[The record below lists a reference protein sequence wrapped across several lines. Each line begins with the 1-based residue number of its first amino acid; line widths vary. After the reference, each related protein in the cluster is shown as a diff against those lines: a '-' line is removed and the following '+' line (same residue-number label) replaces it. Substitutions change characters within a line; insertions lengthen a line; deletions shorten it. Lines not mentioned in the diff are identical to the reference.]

1 MTNRKN
7 TMSDLERAVYELAEV
22 GALDASHAA
31 LYARPIGKLARAGLL
46 TRTPEGA
53 YQAVRAATDTRP
65 PRTTIAPAAVS
76 QTPPPPRLPVAP
88 KAPSMYPVQARV
100 PQEWVDLIDAMGP
113 DRSTTLR
120 TLIGRA
126 LANGS
131 GARRRTGT

>member
-1 MTNRKN
+1 MKRS

-53 YQAVRAATDTRP
+53 YVAVRAATDTRP
-65 PRTTIAPAAVS
+65 PRASIAPARVT
-76 QTPPPPRLPVAP
+76 QTPPPPVAPIVP
-88 KAPSMYPVQARV
+88 KAPSMYPVQARI
-100 PQEWVDLIDAMGP
+100 PAEWVEVIDAMGP

-120 TLIGRA
+120 ALLGRA

-131 GARRRTGT
+131 GARLRKTGA

>member
-1 MTNRKN
+1 MKRS

-46 TRTPEGA
+46 TRTPDGA

-65 PRTTIAPAAVS
+65 PRTTIAPAAVI
-76 QTPPPPRLPVAP
+76 QAPP
-88 KAPSMYPVQARV
+88 KAPSMYPVQARI
-100 PQEWVDLIDAMGP
+100 PQEWVDAIDAMGP

-120 TLIGRA
+120 ALLGRA

-131 GARRRTGT
+131 GARRKTGT